1 MENECSATVAVSYYT
16 QEGQISFDID
26 TSDCLDSDGSF
37 EYEYEYEEGDGSRIR
52 SSRTVT
58 WPRSHGA
65 SQTTVEED
73 LGLHRTQGLI
83 DVRVTSSSCNCYLT
97 QQEKSKAKKVGKKSA
112 YVFTRVFP
120 PPLESYP
127 DPSSLP
133 VALVREE
140 VGQASWSEYLE
151 FDISTRVIQTKHVS
165 NNYVAT
171 RAVRWVVVLG
181 PAHYA
186 LDSTTTIV
194 QRTGY
199 EQKQTDTFEQSLN
212 IELSG
217 KYGVTPLTGLSA
229 SVKAG
234 LKITSTTSQEWH
246 TETTVTNTRT
256 YKAGNTYITW
266 NLMDTVFVTK
276 TSNVSYSYGAP
287 EVRTIY
293 RVDAPV
299 NTNHQFDCALKY
311 FEDKASDAAAKI
323 ARHSIPKRILER
335 LGRHP
340 SAYIGPVDLGFP
352 APRKRK

>member
-1 MENECSATVAVSYYT
+1 MANECSATVVVGYYT
-16 QEGQISFDID
+16 PEGQISFDID
-26 TSDCLDSDGSF
+26 TGDCLDSDGSF
-37 EYEYEYEEGDGSRIR
+37 EYEYKYEEEDGTQIR
-52 SSRTVT
+52 SSRSVT
-58 WPRSHGA
+58 WPRSHGS
-65 SQTTVEED
+65 SQTTVEDD
-73 LGLHRTQGLI
+73 LGLHQTQVLT
-83 DVRVTSSSCNCYLT
+83 DVEVTSHSCNCYLT
-97 QQEKSKAKKVGKKSA
+97 QQEKSKAKGVGKKGA

-120 PPLESYP
+120 PPLQAYP

-140 VGQASWSEYLE
+140 VGQASWNEYFE
-151 FDISTRVIQTKHVS
+151 VDISTRVIQTKHVS

-171 RAVRWVVVLG
+171 RSVRWVVVWG

-194 QRTGY
+194 QKTGY

-234 LKITSTTSQEWH
+234 LKITSMTSQEWH

-293 RVDAPV
+293 AVDAPLT
-299 NTNHQFDCALKY
+299 TNHQFDCALKY
-311 FEDKASDAAAKI
+311 FEDKAADAALKI
-323 ARHSIPKRILER
+323 ARYSIPKRLLDR

-340 SAYIGPVDLGFP
+340 SAYIGPVELKFP
-352 APRKRK
+352 TQKKPK